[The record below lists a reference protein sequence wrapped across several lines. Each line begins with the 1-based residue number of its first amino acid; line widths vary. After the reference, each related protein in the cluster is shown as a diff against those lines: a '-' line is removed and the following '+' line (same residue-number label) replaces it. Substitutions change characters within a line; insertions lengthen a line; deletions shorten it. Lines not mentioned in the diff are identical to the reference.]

1 MELCVYPSKT
11 IFILRCRASETGN
24 EWLLFP
30 GSDAVLRSPLG
41 GQAPPLPISFSLEPL
56 LLALT
61 PYDSTGI
68 GSAKPQFYVVGGF
81 GAARPRIVCSEVLGV
96 TPAAFQLT

>member
-30 GSDAVLRSPLG
+30 GSDAVLGSPLG
-41 GQAPPLPISFSLEPL
+41 GQAPPLPISLSLEPL

-68 GSAKPQFYVVGGF
+68 GSTNRNFMSSGALVRLAPASFAPRCSASPPQPFN
-81 GAARPRIVCSEVLGV
+81 
-96 TPAAFQLT
+96 